1 MAKKKE
7 NLGTF
12 LAFLAAVISGFSIF
26 ANKIFIISLDPLIF
40 TAVRAVII
48 GFIFLIL
55 SLSRS
60 KWKLK
65 DFKKVSW
72 KYLFAI
78 GIVGGGV
85 AFLLFFS
92 GLKITTS
99 GRAAFLQKTLPLY
112 VTVLAF
118 LFLKE
123 KISRKQIAALLL
135 MLVGTI
141 AIFSSEITPSDLWM
155 NPMFGDLLVIGATIL
170 WAVENVISRKA
181 MILGESNFVVSFARM
196 TFGAL
201 ILFGILLLSGNFYS
215 LVLLSQIQWIYI
227 LTSTAI
233 LFVYILTY
241 YWSIKHI
248 NVSKAS
254 SILLVSPVIT
264 GTLGVIFLNEPTPSI
279 QIIGSLI
286 IIAGAYLISNIKSE
300 FSKI

>member
-1 MAKKKE
+1 MTKKKE

-26 ANKIFIISLDPLIF
+26 VNKIFIISLDPLVF
-40 TAVRAVII
+40 TAVRATLI

-55 SLSRS
+55 SLHKS

-65 DFKKVSW
+65 DFKKVPW
-72 KYLFAI
+72 KYLLVI
-78 GIVGGGV
+78 GIVGGGA
-85 AFLLFFS
+85 AFFLFFS

-112 VTVLAF
+112 VTILAF

-123 KISRKQIAALLL
+123 KISKRQIAALLL
-135 MLVGTI
+135 MLIGAI
-141 AIFSSEITPSDLWM
+141 ALFSSEITPSDLWL
-155 NPMFGDLLVIGATIL
+155 NPMFGDLLVVAATIL
-170 WAVENVISRKA
+170 WAVENVISKKA

-201 ILFGILLLSGNFYS
+201 FLFGLLLLSSNFYLLFS
-215 LVLLSQIQWIYI
+215 LPQIQWLYI
-227 LTSTAI
+227 LISTAI
-233 LFVYILTY
+233 LFTYILTY
-241 YWSIKHI
+241 YWSIRHI

-254 SILLVSPVIT
+254 SILLISPVIT
-264 GTLGVIFLNEPTPSI
+264 LALGVMFLNEPAPAV
-279 QIIGSLI
+279 QLAGSLI
-286 IIAGAYLISNIKSE
+286 ILVGAYLISNIKSE